1 MDDLAAS
8 FRRLAHAARVAS
20 DQFKATA
27 PLLKKN
33 LSRALKKRREHEAWG
48 RLKATECAGQTK
60 QGNRN
65 PVSTTPRPRRW
76 EYALLIA
83 LILEAAWFAAAGR
96 GLL

>member
-27 PLLKKN
+27 PLLK
-33 LSRALKKRREHEAWG
+33 
-48 RLKATECAGQTK
+48 
-60 QGNRN
+60 NRN

-83 LILEAAWFAAAGR
+83 LILAAAWFAAAGR